1 MKTKK
6 FFSKLLIL
14 SVALLSVLSFSGC
27 GIIPEQEAIDVIEAY
42 LNDKYSETHKVVVIE
57 HVSTGTQF
65 GVPFSDEHWYEA
77 IVTKLNSNEFFTA
90 ECNDNGEIT
99 GDTYY
104 QLLFEDT
111 LTIDVKEI
119 FSKHDYLTLNHLAIE
134 WSPSLEEWNSKSQYE
149 KCIKSTVPEII
160 ADISMKEENPLDK
173 VDDFHELVKA
183 LESKGVTCRF
193 AISNSFNQKTEQ
205 TYMNDKNPTVDD
217 VRRYFEFLVI
227 DENSQFIST
236 PDTAKSIN

>member
-1 MKTKK
+1 MPH
-6 FFSKLLIL
+6 SIIL
-14 SVALLSVLSFSGC
+14 WLWIDFPLS
-27 GIIPEQEAIDVIEAY
+27 Y
-42 LNDKYSETHKVVVIE
+42 
-57 HVSTGTQF
+57 
-65 GVPFSDEHWYEA
+65 WYEA
-77 IVTKLNSNEFFTA
+77 VVTKLNSNEFFTTK
-90 ECNDNGEIT
+90 CDDNGKIT

-104 QLLFEDT
+104 QLLFEYN
-111 LTIDVKEI
+111 LTKDVKEI

-160 ADISMKEENPLDK
+160 ADISMEEENPLDK

-193 AISNSFNQKTEQ
+193 AISNSFNHKTEQ

-236 PDTAKSIN
+236 PDTAKSVN

>member
-14 SVALLSVLSFSGC
+14 SVALFSVLSFSGC
-27 GIIPEQEAIDVIEAY
+27 GISEQDAIDAIETY
-42 LNDKYSETHKVVVIE
+42 LNEKYSETHKVVVIE
-57 HVSTGTQF
+57 HFSAKAQI
-65 GVPFSDEHWYEA
+65 GVPFSEKHWYEA
-77 IVTKLNSNEFFTA
+77 VVTKLNSNEFFTA
-90 ECNDNGEIT
+90 ECNDNGKIT

-111 LTIDVKEI
+111 LTKDVKEI

-149 KCIKSTVPEII
+149 KGIKSTVPEII
-160 ADISMKEENPLDK
+160 ADISREEENPLDK
-173 VDDFHELVKA
+173 VDNFHELVTE

-205 TYMNDKNPTVDD
+205 TYMNNKKPTVDD